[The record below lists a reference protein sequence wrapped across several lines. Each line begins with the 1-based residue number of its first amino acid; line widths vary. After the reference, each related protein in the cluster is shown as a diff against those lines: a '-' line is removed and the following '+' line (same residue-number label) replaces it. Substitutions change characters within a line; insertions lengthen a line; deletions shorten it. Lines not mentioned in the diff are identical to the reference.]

1 MSGDTSKGTI
11 VPRKGNQISGAWAA
25 GAFFLMATG
34 AMAQTV
40 TVVLPEGQ
48 DALRD
53 VLQSASL
60 TANLGQDTPADAQ
73 SYVAAAR
80 ADYRRL
86 LTGLY
91 SEGYY
96 SGTISIRIDGREAAN
111 IAPLDAPTSVSTVT
125 ITVDP
130 GPAFIF
136 GEAQIAPILPD
147 TILPE
152 SFATGE
158 VARSGAIQSAL
169 RAALAA
175 WQAEGYAKAAPAGQQ
190 ITAVHPA
197 QRLNVN
203 VTVDPGPRLSWGTL
217 SIEGN
222 EAVRTERI
230 RQIAGLPRQGIYD
243 PKELDRAAARLR
255 RTGTFSSATF
265 IESETVGPDDT
276 LPFTLQ
282 VVEMTPRRIG
292 AGAELASDQGL
303 TVSAFWLHRNL
314 LGGAERFQ
322 VDAEVSNINTTN
334 DGFTGSGTDALLR
347 LTFNRPSTFRRD
359 IDLVASAEIAWEDEE
374 NYQLESAD
382 FEVGITQYVR
392 NDLTYNASLGLRTAV
407 EESEGRTR
415 SYILLTLPLQ
425 GTLDQRNAPLNATD
439 GFYLDL
445 EVTPFLGV
453 TGAANGVRAYAD
465 GRAYRSL
472 GKNDRLV
479 LAGRAQIGS
488 ILGAGPLEAPADYL
502 FYSGGGGTVRGQP
515 YQSLGITSSA
525 DFGAGLTDV
534 QTGGTSFVGAQLEA
548 RLGITDTIGA
558 VGFYDIGLVG
568 DGVLPSRTDT
578 FQAGAGIGLRYNT
591 GIGPIRLDVGTPVT
605 GDSVGERIELYIGIG
620 QAF

>member
-1 MSGDTSKGTI
+1 MSEGAI
-11 VPRKGNQISGAWAA
+11 LPRKGNQISGTWAA
-25 GAFFLMATG
+25 GVFFLMATG
-34 AMAQTV
+34 AIAQTV
-40 TVVLPEGQ
+40 TIVLPDGQ
-48 DALRD
+48 EDLRG
-53 VLQSASL
+53 VLERASL
-60 TANLGQDTPADAQ
+60 TATLGTDTPAGAQ

-96 SGTISIRIDGREAAN
+96 GGTISIRIDGREAAN
-111 IAPLDAPTSVSTVT
+111 IAPLDAPSTISAVT

-130 GPAFIF
+130 GPAFVF
-136 GEAQIAPILPD
+136 GEAQVAPILPD

-169 RAALAA
+169 RAAVAA
-175 WQAEGYAKAAPAGQQ
+175 WQADGYAKAAPAGQQ
-190 ITAVHPA
+190 ITAVHPD
-197 QRLNVN
+197 QRLDVN
-203 VTVDPGPRLSWGTL
+203 VTVDPGPRLSWGSL

-222 EAVRTERI
+222 EAVRTERV
-230 RQIAGLPRQGIYD
+230 RQIAGLPRQGVYD
-243 PKELDRAAARLR
+243 PKELDRATARLR

-265 IESETVGPDDT
+265 IESETIGPGDT

-282 VVEMTPRRIG
+282 VVEMPPRRIG
-292 AGAELASDQGL
+292 AGAELATDQGL

-314 LGGAERFQ
+314 LGGAERFRIE
-322 VDAEVSNINTTN
+322 AEVSDINTAN
-334 DGFTGSGTDALLR
+334 DGFGGSGIDASLSLS
-347 LTFNRPSTFRRD
+347 FNRPSTFRRD
-359 IDLVASAEIAWEDEE
+359 IDLVATAEIARQDEE
-374 NYQLESAD
+374 SYLLDSAD

-392 NDLTYNASLGLRTAV
+392 DDLTYNASLGLRTAV

-425 GTLDQRNAPLNATD
+425 GTLERRNDPLNPTD

-465 GRAYRSL
+465 GRAYRGL
-472 GKNDRLV
+472 GENDRLV
-479 LAGRAQIGS
+479 LAGRAQFGS

-515 YQSLGITSSA
+515 YQSLAVTSRA
-525 DFGAGLTDV
+525 DFGRGLTDV
-534 QTGGTSFVGAQLEA
+534 RTGGTSFVGAQLEA
-548 RLGITDTIGA
+548 RFGITDTIGA

-568 DGVLPSRTDT
+568 DGVLPSGTDT

-591 GIGPIRLDVGTPVT
+591 GIGPIRLDVATPVT